1 MAHSAAASQAER
13 PAPELSTDAPDP
25 QTVSAVS
32 SRDASVPRSTLRRYA
47 PEVGAQCGNP
57 ARWDL
62 RGGPPARA
70 VPTATLVFAAT
81 AGGMVMVCW
90 VQQAG
95 GGSGGGRISGRP
107 RSRVSEDGRRGQ
119 RTLPRA
125 AGH

>member
-62 RGGPPARA
+62 CGGPPARA
-70 VPTATLVFAAT
+70 VPTATRVLAAT
-81 AGGMVMVCW
+81 AGPAGMGRW
-90 VQQAG
+90 APPAG
-95 GGSGGGRISGRP
+95 GGSGGGGAP
-107 RSRVSEDGRRGQ
+107 GPARSAFFQ
-119 RTLPRA
+119 
-125 AGH
+125 